1 MGSQLLT
8 SRESETAG
16 NCEREVADDQD
27 FLLAAVVG
35 LCWNCALDLCF
46 LRHTITRSSHYYFSF
61 LLPLSLWSLCLK
73 YWDRDFWT
81 KIHPQKATMQKVNMY
96 TYRYIHFRY
105 NNNRDAKTVLSQNSK
120 YFDYQVSVRISFEP
134 KSLLCYFLR
143 LHACML

>member
-8 SRESETAG
+8 SGESETAG
-16 NCEREVADDQD
+16 NCEREVVDDQD

-81 KIHPQKATMQKVNMY
+81 KIHSRKATMHIV
-96 TYRYIHFRY
+96 YIHTLGITITEMQKLFCHKIE
-105 NNNRDAKTVLSQNSK
+105 N
-120 YFDYQVSVRISFEP
+120 VSISRFLCVI
-134 KSLLCYFLR
+134 LLRRKAFCAIFY
-143 LHACML
+143 ACMPA